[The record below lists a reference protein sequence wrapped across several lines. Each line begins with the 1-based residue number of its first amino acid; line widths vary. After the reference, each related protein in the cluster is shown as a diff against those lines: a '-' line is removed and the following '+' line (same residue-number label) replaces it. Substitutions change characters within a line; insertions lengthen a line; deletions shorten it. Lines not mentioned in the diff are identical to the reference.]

1 MFTQYGSQSKTEI
14 SKKKKYF
21 SLVDLMSIAE
31 VSEEAKIT
39 IAKGSEWL

>member
-14 SKKKKYF
+14 KKYF